1 MRSDVQLSMYNLVAK
16 KLYPGYDR
24 IILSLDMLRSGEI
37 VYTYRTDEE
46 LDEFEKY
53 LTVIHKEM
61 SAITEKTAVPT
72 LNFLCAWC
80 DYTHICTKYKEACET
95 REFAFLALDKM
106 GDEDMMKEWDE
117 VRSTKKLLEMRERA
131 LSDLM
136 IEKIKIYDTNVNN
149 GETEMVLRQMAR
161 TSYNPSKIA
170 DLISKEDFAGLV
182 SISPTKLRKYLDK
195 NPKIRHHVDELS
207 ETNYT
212 NAFLASRKIKKV
224 KKPKG
229 KKGVKK

>member
-1 MRSDVQLSMYNLVAK
+1 
-16 KLYPGYDR
+16 
-24 IILSLDMLRSGEI
+24 
-37 VYTYRTDEE
+37 
-46 LDEFEKY
+46 
-53 LTVIHKEM
+53 
-61 SAITEKTAVPT
+61 
-72 LNFLCAWC
+72 
-80 DYTHICTKYKEACET
+80 
-95 REFAFLALDKM
+95 
-106 GDEDMMKEWDE
+106 
-117 VRSTKKLLEMRERA
+117 MRERA